1 MQSNASTVTEYLKS
15 LPEDRR
21 AALEAVRA
29 VILKH
34 KDKAIEEGV
43 QYGVIGYYIPHKVF
57 PPGYHCD
64 PKQPLPF
71 AGLASQKNHMGLY
84 LMCLYVDAPDVGAN
98 GEMSALNWFRD
109 AWTKAGKKL
118 DMGASCV
125 RFKKIEDVPLEVVA
139 ALFKRVTAKK
149 YVAAYE
155 AVYAAQIAKAS
166 KKAAPKPTAK
176 KPAAAKKPVA
186 KTATKK
192 KPAAKK

>member
-1 MQSNASTVTEYLKS
+1 MQSKATTVAEYLKS

-34 KDKAIEEGV
+34 KDKTIEEGM
-43 QYGVIGYYIPHKVF
+43 QYGAIGYYVPHKVF

-71 AGLASQKNHMGLY
+71 AGLASQKNHLGLY
-84 LMCLYVDAPDVGAN
+84 LMCLYVDAPEVSEN
-98 GEMSALNWFRD
+98 ALGWFRE
-109 AWTKAGKKL
+109 AWSKAGKKL

-125 RFKKIEDVPLEVVA
+125 RFKKIEDVPLDVVA
-139 ALFKRVTAKK
+139 ALFKKVTAKK

-166 KKAAPKPTAK
+166 KKAAPQ
-176 KPAAAKKPVA
+176 PAANKTPAKPVVKA
-186 KTATKK
+186 PTKK
-192 KPAAKK
+192 KPAAK

>member
-1 MQSNASTVTEYLKS
+1 MQSKATTVAEYLNS

-21 AALEAVRA
+21 TALEAVRA

-34 KDKAIEEGV
+34 KDKTIEEGM
-43 QYGVIGYYIPHKVF
+43 QYGAIGYYIPHKVF

-71 AGLASQKNHMGLY
+71 AGLASQKNHLGLY
-84 LMCLYVDAPDVGAN
+84 LMCLYVDAPEVSEN
-98 GEMSALNWFRD
+98 ALGWFRE

-125 RFKKIEDVPLEVVA
+125 RFKKIEDVPLDVVA
-139 ALFKRVTAKK
+139 ALFKKVTAKK

-155 AVYAAQIAKAS
+155 AVYAAQIAKAAG
-166 KKAAPKPTAK
+166 KKSAPKTSTA
-176 KPAAAKKPVA
+176 V
-186 KTATKK
+186 K
-192 KPAAKK
+192 KPAAKKPPGKPKPRAK